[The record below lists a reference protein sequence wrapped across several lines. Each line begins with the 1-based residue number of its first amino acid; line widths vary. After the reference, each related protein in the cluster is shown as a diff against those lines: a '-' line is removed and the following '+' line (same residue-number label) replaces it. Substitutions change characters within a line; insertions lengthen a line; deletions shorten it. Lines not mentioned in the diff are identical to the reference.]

1 MVEQSGLGFDAI
13 GLLTLYLL
21 SNILIGYFAYRSG
34 GAWTARDYFLGGK
47 NTGAIVLFFAMLA
60 TKFSGNSF
68 FGLPGQ
74 AYRVGLMAATLIPFS
89 IAISLSFLS
98 YAPRLYILSKKYD
111 YLTPSDF
118 YADRFNSQA
127 LRFWTAVLFILTII
141 PYLMI
146 QATAMGHAF
155 VGFTGG
161 RYSFATGVIYIFAVM
176 LIYVLLSGWR
186 GVVWAEVLQGA
197 LLWLAIV
204 VAAVVLVQA
213 EGGLRAVVHQAVVVA
228 PEKVTAPAS
237 FETLTRSYL
246 LFALVF
252 GLGGAMYPQIVQSVY
267 AAKSERD
274 LRRGLVMMIP
284 NYFIIMLS
292 VVLIGLVGIVKLH
305 DLKTIQADQVL
316 ALLLAQRA
324 ESWYW
329 LTLLVFLGAA
339 AAIMST
345 AAGVLLTLSSMVTHD
360 LYRQFLRPRASE
372 NEIAAAGRIFTALL
386 LIFIT
391 ALSLR
396 PMTTLWNLTIIKF
409 EFLMQLYIPLIL
421 GLYWMRFSRAAAF
434 TGLGSGMFCVAV
446 MMAAGWDHISVFDVG
461 LCGALVNLGMSV
473 GVTFL
478 APMDVGEHQR
488 VHDRFFTLFLQPPSA
503 AEPVVAREAL
513 APLQKL

>member
-1 MVEQSGLGFDAI
+1 
-13 GLLTLYLL
+13 
-21 SNILIGYFAYRSG
+21 
-34 GAWTARDYFLGGK
+34 
-47 NTGAIVLFFAMLA
+47 
-60 TKFSGNSF
+60 
-68 FGLPGQ
+68 
-74 AYRVGLMAATLIPFS
+74 
-89 IAISLSFLS
+89 
-98 YAPRLYILSKKYD
+98 
-111 YLTPSDF
+111 
-118 YADRFNSQA
+118 
-127 LRFWTAVLFILTII
+127 
-141 PYLMI
+141 
-146 QATAMGHAF
+146 
-155 VGFTGG
+155 
-161 RYSFATGVIYIFAVM
+161 
-176 LIYVLLSGWR
+176 
-186 GVVWAEVLQGA
+186 
-197 LLWLAIV
+197 
-204 VAAVVLVQA
+204 
-213 EGGLRAVVHQAVVVA
+213 
-228 PEKVTAPAS
+228 
-237 FETLTRSYL
+237 
-246 LFALVF
+246 
-252 GLGGAMYPQIVQSVY
+252 
-267 AAKSERD
+267 
-274 LRRGLVMMIP
+274 
-284 NYFIIMLS
+284 MLS

-488 VHDRFFTLFLQPPSA
+488 VYDRFFTLFLQPPSA